1 MRCRNCGWPNKPN
14 EKVCVKCHSSLES
27 AEDHDSFMG
36 NGRVPISEEV
46 MSEPSFERG
55 ACKIIRNADDEEI
68 CKPLNKTVREEDI
81 FGAAYQGSQSNQ
93 RCSETH
99 GEDER
104 ICPKCG
110 YPVRTDSDKCP
121 NCRFPLTSSGSA
133 RSDFSSKSED
143 EFVQQGSP
151 QRPTR
156 MTSNEAGK
164 SIYRGTINPYM
175 MNMEMEPTFVLKP
188 LKRMNE
194 RHDFEEKEYEGK
206 EVVLNRENTEPT
218 NPSITSRQQ
227 AVVSRVDGHWY
238 IEDRSEQKTTFVQA
252 FHRVE
257 LHDGDLILLGNRLFE
272 FHE

>member
-14 EKVCVKCHSSLES
+14 EKICVKCHSSLES
-27 AEDHDSFMG
+27 TEDDSFMRNAFVPS
-36 NGRVPISEEV
+36 NGEMMKNPSSE
-46 MSEPSFERG
+46 RD
-55 ACKIIRNADDEEI
+55 ACKIIQNVDDED
-68 CKPLNKTVREEDI
+68 KRRPLNKTVREEDV
-81 FGAAYQGSQSNQ
+81 FGAAYQGSQSASQ
-93 RCSETH
+93 RSGTQD
-99 GEDER
+99 EDAR
-104 ICPKCG
+104 VCPKCG

-121 NCRFPLTSSGSA
+121 NCRFPLKSLGSE
-133 RSDFSSKSED
+133 RSDYSSKSGD
-143 EFVQQGSP
+143 EFVQQGSSH
-151 QRPTR
+151 RPTR
-156 MTSNEAGK
+156 MTNNEVGK
-164 SIYRGTINPYM
+164 GNHRGTINPYM

-206 EVVLNRENTEPT
+206 EVILNRDNTEPT

-227 AVVSRVDGHWY
+227 AVISRADSHWY

-252 FHRVE
+252 SHKVE